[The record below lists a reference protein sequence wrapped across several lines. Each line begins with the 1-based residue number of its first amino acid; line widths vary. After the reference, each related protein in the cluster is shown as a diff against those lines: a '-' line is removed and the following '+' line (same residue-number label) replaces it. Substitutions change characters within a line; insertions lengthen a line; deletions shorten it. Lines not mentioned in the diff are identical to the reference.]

1 MQHFSSYT
9 SMYLFLASF
18 LGIYSATICMIS
30 CNTFF
35 SGHHE
40 NFRFYRVTST
50 NNWARPSACLRYHLN
65 FLTFSWSNDKMRFAT
80 DHANCQ
86 CFISRKWFMA
96 KDYIL
101 SKKGLYVSAIY
112 NTYTFANCFFLCL
125 TKNIQYTKHWHV
137 VVNQSEFG
145 PNFILKTR

>member
-1 MQHFSSYT
+1 
-9 SMYLFLASF
+9 
-18 LGIYSATICMIS
+18 
-30 CNTFF
+30 
-35 SGHHE
+35 
-40 NFRFYRVTST
+40 
-50 NNWARPSACLRYHLN
+50 
-65 FLTFSWSNDKMRFAT
+65 
-80 DHANCQ
+80 
-86 CFISRKWFMA
+86 MA